1 VARPE
6 NDFLSP
12 LLPFFSAAATAAA
25 AAAAVA
31 AIVFRGRRSDLSMKV
46 KTNSIMRIEE
56 SIFLAFGAVTI
67 F

>member
-12 LLPFFSAAATAAA
+12 LLPFFSAAAAAAA

-31 AIVFRGRRSDLSMKV
+31 AIVFRGRSDLSMKV

-56 SIFLAFGAVTI
+56 SIFHGTVTI